1 MNLHGLVRGVVQ
13 SVNPDIAATYLQS
26 TGSYTTDAAGKR
38 TPTYASSAVRIQVQA
53 VSGRD
58 IERLNGLGIQGV
70 LRKVYDYGNQ
80 MGISRPDSKGGDLL
94 QFPQTPGGAV
104 QTWKVT
110 SVAETWPDWSAVFVQ
125 LQVTP

>member
-26 TGSYTTDAAGKR
+26 TGYTTDAAGKR
-38 TPTYASSAVRIQVQA
+38 TPTFATSSVRIQVQA

-58 IERLNGLGIQGV
+58 IERLNNLGIQGV

-80 MGISRPDSKGGDLL
+80 MGISRADGKGGDLL
-94 QFPQTPGGAV
+94 QFPQAPGAAV

-110 SVAETWPDWSAVFVQ
+110 SVAETWDSWSSVFVQ